1 MTILLIIAILPF
13 LLIFLYPLQSI
24 WSSFFKPNVV
34 HKDLNFRPPISIIV
48 VCFNEEKYI
57 QERINLLLAECEN
70 FLHYEII
77 VISGGSTDSTNEL
90 LKNFIDHPSIKIYF
104 EEKISKIESLNKYV
118 PTCIH
123 EYIVFSDC
131 RQYIESGSIGHL
143 IANLKDPS
151 VGTVNCTLMD
161 VNQKPSFFRKF
172 FANIG
177 IIDSIHGST
186 FNLYGALYAQR
197 REVFR
202 PIPANLLFDDLFVA
216 VSTLS
221 QNKRLIQES
230 SAIIYD
236 VPFNNYY
243 TNERIQRLVR
253 GLLLFWVN
261 NQQLIKSLPFWMRM
275 RFIHYKY
282 LKIFIPF
289 FLSFLLIT
297 VISQMLVSKYWFEIL
312 SALLGVFICILIFKK
327 TRNFCGLLVRIN
339 YFFAKS
345 FLTFV
350 LFNGRSN
357 KWDKLKPIREKM
369 NTG

>member
-1 MTILLIIAILPF
+1 MC
-13 LLIFLYPLQSI
+13 
-24 WSSFFKPNVV
+24 
-34 HKDLNFRPPISIIV
+34 KDLSFRPPISIIV

-57 QERINLLLAECEN
+57 HERINLLLAECEN

-77 VISGGSTDSTNEL
+77 VVSSGSTDSTNEV
-90 LKNFIDHPSIKIYF
+90 LKNFIGHSSIKIYF
-104 EEKISKIESLNKYV
+104 EEKMSKIESLNRYV

-123 EYIVFSDC
+123 EYLVFSDC
-131 RQYIESGSIGHL
+131 RQYIERNSVAHL
-143 IANLKDPS
+143 VANLNDAS

-161 VNQKPSFFRKF
+161 VNQQPSIFRKF

-202 PIPANLLFDDLFVA
+202 PIPTNLLFDDLFVA

-221 QNKRLIQES
+221 QKKRLVQEP

-261 NQQLIKSLPFWMRM
+261 NRQLIKSLPFWMRM

-289 FLSFLLIT
+289 FLIFLMIT
-297 VISQMLVSKYWFEIL
+297 VIFQMLMSKYWFEII

-339 YFFAKS
+339 YFFAKA

-357 KWDKLKPIREKM
+357 KWDKLKPIREKK